1 MNVSGTP
8 EGRFCRRVAR
18 NTRGGRPI
26 KMNMQKRL
34 IGLLVCLFVP
44 VGWAQESEKAPVLS
58 PDKKW
63 AYRVVDAEPV
73 IVRARSGEV
82 VLKLAEQGGSLPA
95 ESGQVLWAPD
105 SRRVAF
111 NYRAGG
117 RYYSCAV
124 YELAGDT
131 WKELPDLET
140 KATKVAEMMARSEQR
155 QRRRLGVTKSAHRRR
170 INDTWEVLRWLDPDR
185 FEALATSE
193 ATVVLKEES
202 GELGD
207 LGTRV
212 LFTVKC
218 DNRGGWKVVRLRE
231 LSDAELEKLN
241 IDK

>member
-1 MNVSGTP
+1 MPKAALTL
-8 EGRFCRRVAR
+8 FLC
-18 NTRGGRPI
+18 
-26 KMNMQKRL
+26 
-34 IGLLVCLFVP
+34 LLAAVV
-44 VGWAQESEKAPVLS
+44 WAADDEDASVFS

-73 IVRARSGEV
+73 IVRAGSGDV

-117 RYYSCAV
+117 RYYTCAV

-140 KATKVAEMMARSEQR
+140 KGTKVVEMMARSEQR
-155 QRRRLGVTKSAHRRR
+155 QRRRLGVTKSAYRRR
-170 INDTWEVLRWLDPDR
+170 INDTWEVLRWIDPDR